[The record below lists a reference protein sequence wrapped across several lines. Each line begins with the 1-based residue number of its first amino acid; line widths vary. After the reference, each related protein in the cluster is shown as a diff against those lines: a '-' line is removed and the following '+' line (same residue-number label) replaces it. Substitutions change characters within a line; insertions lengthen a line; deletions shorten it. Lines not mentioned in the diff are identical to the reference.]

1 MNKSPFVLTV
11 LSAVVIA
18 VAGCSKQ
25 SGDNAATPPA
35 ASSASSDKA
44 TASVDTSKLVAA
56 FQSADPNVKMGVNT
70 AVSLIQGGDK
80 SDALQQLKGIAARQ
94 NLTDEQQTAIK
105 DVIAKLQ

>member
-1 MNKSPFVLTV
+1 MNKIPFVLTV
-11 LSAVVIA
+11 LTAAVIA

-25 SGDNAATPPA
+25 SESNTVTPPA
-35 ASSASSDKA
+35 ASSAQSDKS

-56 FQSADPNVKMGVNT
+56 FQSADSSVKMGVNT
-70 AVSLIQGGDK
+70 AVNLIKSGDK

-105 DVIAKLQ
+105 DVIDKLQ